1 MLVHI
6 CCSVDS
12 HYFLKELHKAYP
24 DENLVGFFYNPNIH
38 PKDEH
43 DLRLQDVRR
52 SCNMLN
58 IKLIEGEYNIESWLH
73 DVKGLENEPE
83 KGNRCNVCF
92 DTRLIKT
99 AELAKHLNIKKFTTT
114 LLSSP
119 MKEQVTLYNQGEQI
133 ARDNNLEFI
142 KINVRKNGGV
152 TKQNELAKADNLYRQ
167 NYCGCQYALNQ
178 QRTKQ
183 NKISLEMLSN
193 IGRQIMPGSIEG
205 RHITFK
211 RRDAIER
218 NNAGYILTQQKN
230 LVWRLL
236 YARLWHKRDIISSY
250 ICARS
255 SSKKHAKSGNIMW
268 IKPQLSRFHHFFD
281 NIICKFNTA
290 KKIEFLESK
299 EKIYQQNPDIL
310 IGYSK
315 RDDSIFLDITTLN
328 FFLNTN
334 YNNVKDM
341 IANPPLYN
349 QELTMRYVLCGME
362 SINPII
368 IIDSKILHDII
379 IDING
384 IMQDENIYTLSE
396 EIAYDKENNYL
407 MLS

>member
-167 NYCGCQYALNQ
+167 NYCGCIYS
-178 QRTKQ
+178 Q
-183 NKISLEMLSN
+183 NNK
-193 IGRQIMPGSIEG
+193 
-205 RHITFK
+205 
-211 RRDAIER
+211 
-218 NNAGYILTQQKN
+218 
-230 LVWRLL
+230 
-236 YARLWHKRDIISSY
+236 
-250 ICARS
+250 
-255 SSKKHAKSGNIMW
+255 
-268 IKPQLSRFHHFFD
+268 
-281 NIICKFNTA
+281 
-290 KKIEFLESK
+290 
-299 EKIYQQNPDIL
+299 
-310 IGYSK
+310 
-315 RDDSIFLDITTLN
+315 
-328 FFLNTN
+328 
-334 YNNVKDM
+334 
-341 IANPPLYN
+341 
-349 QELTMRYVLCGME
+349 
-362 SINPII
+362 
-368 IIDSKILHDII
+368 
-379 IDING
+379 
-384 IMQDENIYTLSE
+384 
-396 EIAYDKENNYL
+396 
-407 MLS
+407 